1 MIRKL
6 EVKGLN
12 NRVDGAWEFNEDLN
26 VITGRNGS
34 GKTTLLKLIW
44 YLISGNVVQVI
55 SEILFQS
62 VSMETDSFSLFLDRV
77 TPNKGKF
84 KCTFTNQ
91 ETMNVDFSMPL
102 QVANFLELSES
113 DLLFGRARNRS
124 LFFPSF
130 RRIEGGFNY
139 LSKLTANDSAWLR
152 LENLTWRSAAEG
164 MGMLQKAMSQF
175 SSELSVYGEHQFIA
189 AISTHDIVELLNKKY
204 VTASTET
211 IALYKQLSQEIKQ
224 AISET
229 NEPDNELKGTSPV
242 LEDIQKRF
250 EQVTREQDLLLRPF
264 SILNEWIGDILQY
277 KGIRIT
283 KEIVLGEEDGAI
295 DSDKLSA
302 GEKQMLSFWCYN
314 AFSENTAIFIDEPE
328 LSLHVDWQRLLLPTL
343 LEQETG
349 NQFFVATHSPFIYSK
364 YPEKEILL
372 DKDRGGD

>member
-1 MIRKL
+1 MIRRI

-12 NRVDGAWEFNEDLN
+12 NRVSDAWEFNKDLN

-44 YLISGNVVQVI
+44 YLISGNVVQVL
-55 SEILFQS
+55 SEIVFES
-62 VSMETDSFSLFLDRV
+62 VSIETDSFSVSLVKVAPDA
-77 TPNKGKF
+77 GKF

-91 ETMNVDFSMPL
+91 EPVDVDFSLPV
-102 QVANFLELSES
+102 QAA
-113 DLLFGRARNRS
+113 DLLESSSVERLFSRARNRS

-139 LSKLTANDSAWLR
+139 LSKSSAESTAWLR
-152 LENLTWRSAAEG
+152 LENPTWRSAVEG
-164 MGMLQKAMSQF
+164 MEILQKATSQF
-175 SSELSVYGEHQFIA
+175 SADLSVNGKHQFIA
-189 AISTHDIVELLNKKY
+189 AVSTHDIVELLSKKY

-211 IALYKQLSQEIKQ
+211 VALYKQFSQEIGQ
-224 AISET
+224 TISET
-229 NEPDNELKGTSPV
+229 NEPDNEPKGTSPV
-242 LEDIQKRF
+242 FGDIQERL
-250 EQVTREQDLLLRPF
+250 EQVTREQDLLFRPF
-264 SILNEWIGDILQY
+264 STLNELIGNTLQH

-283 KEIVLGEEDGAI
+283 EEITLGEEDGAI
-295 DSDKLSA
+295 NSDKLSS
-302 GEKQMLSFWCYN
+302 GEKQLLSFWCYN

-372 DKDRGGD
+372 DKNRGGD